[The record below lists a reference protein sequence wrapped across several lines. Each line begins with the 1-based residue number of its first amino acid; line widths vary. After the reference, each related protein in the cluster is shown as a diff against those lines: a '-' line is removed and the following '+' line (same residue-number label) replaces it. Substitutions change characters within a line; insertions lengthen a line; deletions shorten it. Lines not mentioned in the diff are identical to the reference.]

1 MAANTDAKNTGSQG
15 TGSKQVL
22 DQYYASSLESVD
34 LAEAEI
40 LKVAEQTGFDED
52 ERHRIGMAV
61 RECIVNAV
69 VHGNR
74 YNRNK
79 KVHVNVSIETSG
91 ESSGSRFTIRVTD
104 QGEGFEMEEVPDPL
118 HDNNLLRHSGRG
130 LFLMGAFMD
139 DIKVRKVPLEG
150 TEVTLVKNIGPQT

>member
-1 MAANTDAKNTGSQG
+1 M
-15 TGSKQVL
+15 L

-61 RECIVNAV
+61 RECMVNAV

-91 ESSGSRFTIRVTD
+91 ETSGEEFGRVRRFTIRMTD
-104 QGEGFEMEEVPDPL
+104 QGEGFEMQEVPDPL